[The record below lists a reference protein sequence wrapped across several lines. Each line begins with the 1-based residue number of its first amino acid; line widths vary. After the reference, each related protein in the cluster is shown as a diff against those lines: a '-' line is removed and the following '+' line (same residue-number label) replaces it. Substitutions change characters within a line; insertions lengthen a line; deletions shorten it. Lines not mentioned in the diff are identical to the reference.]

1 MAGYVLRRLAGM
13 VPVVLGTTLLI
24 FAAVYALP
32 GDPIKALAGPGRVL
46 SPSVEEALRAR
57 FHLDQPLWSQYGHYL
72 GGLVRGDLGID
83 LQGHEVSDLVVRAW
97 PYTLQLGLT
106 AWAIMAVAGIA
117 LGTFAGMRQGGTV
130 DWIVLTATT
139 VVVGVPYFVVAYVA
153 QILLGVNL
161 GWFPTSGVR
170 EGWPASYLLPAAVL
184 ALFGIP
190 ELVRL
195 TRASIIE
202 NRYADY
208 VDTAIAK
215 GLPQRTIVVRHILRN
230 SLVPV
235 VSVLGLSLGYM
246 VSGTV
251 LIEGIFNIPGL
262 GYVVFNGI
270 SQQNG
275 PVVVGVCSLLVLVY
289 LIINLLVDIVYGLL
303 DPRISL
309 AGRK

>member
-1 MAGYVLRRLAGM
+1 MAGYVIRRLVGM

-32 GDPIKALAGPGRVL
+32 GDPVKALAGPGRVL
-46 SPSVEEALRAR
+46 SPSVEDALRER
-57 FHLDQPLWSQYGHYL
+57 FHLDQPLWAQYGHYL

-83 LQGHEVSDLVVRAW
+83 LQGHEVSALVARAW

-106 AWAIMAVAGIA
+106 AWAIMAVTGIA
-117 LGTFAGMRQGGTV
+117 LGTFAGMRQGGAV
-130 DWIVLTATT
+130 DWIVLTGTT
-139 VVVGVPYFVVAYVA
+139 VVVGLPYFVIAYVA

-215 GLPQRTIVVRHILRN
+215 GLPQRTIVIRHILRN

-289 LIINLLVDIVYGLL
+289 LFINLLVDIVYGLL

-309 AGRK
+309 AGRR

>member
-1 MAGYVLRRLAGM
+1 MTGYVIRRLAGM
-13 VPVVLGTTLLI
+13 IPVVLGTTLLI

-46 SPSVEEALRAR
+46 SPSAEEALRER
-57 FHLDQPLWSQYGHYL
+57 FHLDQPLWVQYGRYL

-83 LQGHEVSDLVVRAW
+83 LQGHEVSALVARAW

-117 LGTFAGMRQGGTV
+117 LGTFAGMRQGGGV
-130 DWIVLTATT
+130 DWAVLTGTT
-139 VVVGVPYFVVAYVA
+139 VMVGVPYFVIAYVA

-195 TRASIIE
+195 TRASIVE

-215 GLPQRTIVVRHILRN
+215 GLPQRMIVIRHILRN

-289 LIINLLVDIVYGLL
+289 LVINLLVDIVYGLL

-309 AGRK
+309 AGRG

>member
-1 MAGYVLRRLAGM
+1 MTGYVIRRLVGM

-46 SPSVEEALRAR
+46 SPSVEDALRER

-83 LQGHEVSDLVVRAW
+83 LQGQEVSALVARAW
-97 PYTLQLGLT
+97 PYTVQLGLT
-106 AWAIMAVAGIA
+106 AWAIMAVVGIT

-130 DWIVLTATT
+130 DWVVLTGTT
-139 VVVGVPYFVVAYVA
+139 VVVGVPYFVIAYVA

-170 EGWPASYLLPAAVL
+170 EGWPSSYLLPATVL

-215 GLPQRTIVVRHILRN
+215 GLPHRMIVIRHILRN

-289 LIINLLVDIVYGLL
+289 LMINLLVDIGYGLL

-309 AGRK
+309 AGRR

>member
-1 MAGYVLRRLAGM
+1 MAGYVIRRLAGM

-46 SPSVEEALRAR
+46 SPSVEEALRER
-57 FHLDQPLWSQYGHYL
+57 FHLDQPLWAQYGHYL

-106 AWAIMAVAGIA
+106 AWAIMAVAGLA

-139 VVVGVPYFVVAYVA
+139 VVVGVPYFVIAYVA

-246 VSGTV
+246 LSGTV

-309 AGRK
+309 AGRN

>member
-1 MAGYVLRRLAGM
+1 MTGYVIRRLVGM

-46 SPSVEEALRAR
+46 SPSVEDALRER

-83 LQGHEVSDLVVRAW
+83 LQGQEVSALVARAW

-106 AWAIMAVAGIA
+106 AWAIMAVVGIS

-130 DWIVLTATT
+130 DWVVLTGTT

-215 GLPQRTIVVRHILRN
+215 GLPHRMIVVRHILRN

-289 LIINLLVDIVYGLL
+289 LMINLLVDIVYGLL

-309 AGRK
+309 AGRR

>member
-1 MAGYVLRRLAGM
+1 MTGYVIRRLAGM
-13 VPVVLGTTLLI
+13 VPVVIGTTLLI

-46 SPSVEEALRAR
+46 SPSVEDALRER
-57 FHLDQPLWSQYGHYL
+57 FHLDQPLWVQYGHYL
-72 GGLVRGDLGID
+72 SGLVRGDLGID
-83 LQGHEVSDLVVRAW
+83 LQGHEVSALVARSW

-106 AWAIMAVAGIA
+106 AWAIMAIVGIS
-117 LGTFAGMRQGGTV
+117 LGTYAGMRQGGAV
-130 DWIVLTATT
+130 DWVVLTATT
-139 VVVGVPYFVVAYVA
+139 VVVGLPYFVLAYVA
-153 QILLGVNL
+153 QIVLGVNL

-170 EGWPASYLLPAAVL
+170 EGWPASYLLPATVL

-195 TRASIIE
+195 TRASIVE

-215 GLPQRTIVVRHILRN
+215 GLPDRMIVVRHILRN

-289 LIINLLVDIVYGLL
+289 LVINLLVDIVYGLL

-309 AGRK
+309 AGRR

>member
-106 AWAIMAVAGIA
+106 AWAIMAVVGIA

-139 VVVGVPYFVVAYVA
+139 IVVGVPYFVIAYVA

-170 EGWPASYLLPAAVL
+170 EGWPASYVLPAAVL

-215 GLPQRTIVVRHILRN
+215 GLPQRMIVVRHILRN

>member
-1 MAGYVLRRLAGM
+1 MTGYVIRRLAGM
-13 VPVVLGTTLLI
+13 VPVVIGTTLLI

-46 SPSVEEALRAR
+46 SPSVEDALRER
-57 FHLDQPLWSQYGHYL
+57 FHLDQPLWAQYGHYL
-72 GGLVRGDLGID
+72 SGLVRGDLGID
-83 LQGHEVSDLVVRAW
+83 LQGHEVSALVGRAW

-106 AWAIMAVAGIA
+106 AWAIMAIVGIS
-117 LGTFAGMRQGGTV
+117 LGTYAGMRQGGAV
-130 DWIVLTATT
+130 DWVVLTATT
-139 VVVGVPYFVVAYVA
+139 VVVGLPCFVIAYVA
-153 QILLGVNL
+153 QIVLGVNL

-170 EGWPASYLLPAAVL
+170 EGWPASYLLPATVL

-195 TRASIIE
+195 TRASIVE

-215 GLPQRTIVVRHILRN
+215 GLPHRMIVVRHILRN

-289 LIINLLVDIVYGLL
+289 LMINLLVDIVYGLL

-309 AGRK
+309 AGRR

>member
-1 MAGYVLRRLAGM
+1 MAGYVIRRLVGM

-32 GDPIKALAGPGRVL
+32 GDPVKALAGPGRVL
-46 SPSVEEALRAR
+46 SPSVEDALRER
-57 FHLDQPLWSQYGHYL
+57 FHLDQPLWAQYGHYL

-83 LQGHEVSDLVVRAW
+83 LQGHEVSALVARAW

-106 AWAIMAVAGIA
+106 AWAIMAVTGIA
-117 LGTFAGMRQGGTV
+117 LGTFAGMRQGGAV

-139 VVVGVPYFVVAYVA
+139 VVVGLPYFVIAYVA

-215 GLPQRTIVVRHILRN
+215 GLPQRTIVIRHILRN

-289 LIINLLVDIVYGLL
+289 LFINLLVDIVYGLL

-309 AGRK
+309 AGRR

>member
-1 MAGYVLRRLAGM
+1 MTGYVLRRLAGM
-13 VPVVLGTTLLI
+13 VPVVIGTTLLI

-46 SPSVEEALRAR
+46 SPSVEDALRER
-57 FHLDQPLWSQYGHYL
+57 FHLDQPLWAQYGHYL
-72 GGLVRGDLGID
+72 SGLVRGDLGID
-83 LQGHEVSDLVVRAW
+83 LQGHEVSALVARAW

-106 AWAIMAVAGIA
+106 AWAIMAIVGIS
-117 LGTFAGMRQGGTV
+117 LGTYAGMRQGGAV
-130 DWIVLTATT
+130 DWVVLTATT
-139 VVVGVPYFVVAYVA
+139 VVVGLPYFVIAYVA
-153 QILLGVNL
+153 QIVLGVNL

-170 EGWPASYLLPAAVL
+170 EGWPASYLMPATVL

-195 TRASIIE
+195 TRASIVE

-208 VDTAIAK
+208 VDTAVAK
-215 GLPQRTIVVRHILRN
+215 GLPHRMIVVRHILRN

-289 LIINLLVDIVYGLL
+289 LFINLLVDIVYGLL

-309 AGRK
+309 AGRR